1 MQPEKPKRGLEEN
14 FIIVDEQAEL
24 AAAIADELQIMTP
37 EQRIALGN
45 KLFPELAL
53 LGVLTVVFAIAVGLL
68 VIGILDPS
76 VGEPVFM
83 TICGGLFIGLPFALT
98 GYTLFQRARAL
109 RADLHAGRV
118 QVLEGAVHLKMHYP
132 PRGGPR
138 YELQIAKRAFPID
151 RALHEQMQDNGLY
164 RVFYAPHTGK
174 VLDVQSLE

>member
-1 MQPEKPKRGLEEN
+1 MQPEKPKRGLEES

-37 EQRIALGN
+37 EQRISLGN

-53 LGVLTVVFAIAVGLL
+53 LGVLTLVIAIAVGLL
-68 VIGILDPS
+68 VIGILDPA
-76 VGEPVFM
+76 VGEPIFM
-83 TICGGLFIGLPFALT
+83 AICGGLFIGLPFALT
-98 GYTLFQRARAL
+98 GYTFVQRLRAL

-132 PRGGPR
+132 SRSGPR
-138 YELQIAKRAFPID
+138 YEVQIAKRTFAIN
-151 RALHEQMQDNGLY
+151 RELHDQMQDNGLY
-164 RVFYAPHTGK
+164 RLLYAPNTGK